1 MDNTIVNK
9 PWGRE
14 IWWAHAKGL
23 YMGKLLEI
31 NDGHKLSLQY
41 HDTKDETIYVLSGM
55 LSLFYSESRDGA
67 LKEMILKEGE
77 SFRVRPYTI
86 HREETIKKVLA
97 WKVCSMSLTMATL
110 WIYTGSF
117 TDSVAL
123 TFLLHGVFIFSHR
136 MFEIFWEKKSQKS
149 YWH

>member
-1 MDNTIVNK
+1 M
-9 PWGRE
+9 
-14 IWWAHAKGL
+14 HL
-23 YMGKLLEI
+23 
-31 NDGHKLSLQY
+31 
-41 HDTKDETIYVLSGM
+41 
-55 LSLFYSESRDGA
+55 
-67 LKEMILKEGE
+67 
-77 SFRVRPYTI
+77 